1 MSAEL
6 EEAFDSFRAEAF
18 RVETLPAYD
27 VPEEAAD
34 LEAWRAGRP
43 RPVRDTASDPWL
55 ARIADDTAAGRTWRR
70 LRLVSTP
77 LTEYERW
84 ELDEY
89 ATAQGEQVR
98 VLDRGLVDD
107 LIDVWL
113 FDTAAATPAGYLLR
127 YTPGGAWI
135 GATALAAGHAR
146 HLARQAHAA
155 WERAEPLSDYLSR
168 LSARAEPRSA

>member
-1 MSAEL
+1 MSGL
-6 EEAFDSFRAEAF
+6 EDAFASFRAEAF

-43 RPVRDTASDPWL
+43 RPARDTSSDPWL
-55 ARIADDTAAGRTWRR
+55 ARIAADTAAGRTWRR

-77 LTEYERW
+77 LSDYERW

-89 ATAQGEQVR
+89 ATTQGEQVR
-98 VLDRGLVDD
+98 ILDRGRAEN

-113 FDTAAATPAGYLLR
+113 FDTADPVPAGYLLR
-127 YTPGGAWI
+127 YTPSGAWI
-135 GATALAAGHAR
+135 GATALSVDHTR
-146 HLARQAHAA
+146 HLARLAQAA
-155 WERAEPLSDYLSR
+155 WEQAEPLSDYLSR
-168 LSARAEPRSA
+168 MGTRAESRSA